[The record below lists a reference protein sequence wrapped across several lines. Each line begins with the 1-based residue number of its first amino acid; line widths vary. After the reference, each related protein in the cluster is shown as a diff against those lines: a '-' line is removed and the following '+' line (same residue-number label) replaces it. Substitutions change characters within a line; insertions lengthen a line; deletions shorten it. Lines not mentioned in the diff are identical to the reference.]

1 MPMTV
6 AVEPPKSID
15 RVFRALSDPTRR
27 RVLERLSRS
36 PASVSELAKPFGMAL
51 PSFVQ
56 HMRILE
62 GSGLVHSRK
71 TGRVRTYQ
79 IVPKRLKLV
88 ISLQGL
94 KCETTTP
101 IDLIV
106 RGPHGINFPNSDS
119 QNTINCRPKVNQC
132 PTIASDV
139 QLSSHWLV
147 VAPSRFDRGS

>member
-79 IVPKRLKLV
+79 IVPKRLKLAEDWMV
-88 ISLQGL
+88 RQRALWEKRLDQLDTYLITL
-94 KCETTTP
+94 KE
-101 IDLIV
+101 
-106 RGPHGINFPNSDS
+106 
-119 QNTINCRPKVNQC
+119 K
-132 PTIASDV
+132 
-139 QLSSHWLV
+139 
-147 VAPSRFDRGS
+147 